1 MTLAGYRPYKCT
13 RFILVHSPKPD
24 SGFPK
29 CASLCPT
36 SMLDADTYHC
46 TLQIRA
52 CKACARFCKNC
63 CMLCTSLYRTPLHDS
78 FEFRPLRFSENV
90 SRRCSRVRACV
101 NACVCVCAF
110 TPEIR
115 FGYGSNLNN
124 RGGHGFSYILFL
136 VLYNNAIVE
145 VPKLDPYSFGK
156 LQLFWKVDVL
166 KWC

>member
-52 CKACARFCKNC
+52 CRHAHGFARTAACFAPHFIEPH
-63 CMLCTSLYRTPLHDS
+63 CTTVLNLDRC
-78 FEFRPLRFSENV
+78 V
-90 SRRCSRVRACV
+90 SQKMFLDVARACV
-101 NACVCVCAF
+101 HAWMRVCVCALLL
-110 TPEIR
+110 R
-115 FGYGSNLNN
+115 
-124 RGGHGFSYILFL
+124 
-136 VLYNNAIVE
+136 
-145 VPKLDPYSFGK
+145 KLDLGMGQTWTTGVATDFRIFFFLYFITM
-156 LQLFWKVDVL
+156 QLL
-166 KWC
+166 RYPS

>member
-52 CKACARFCKNC
+52 CRHAHGFARTAACFAPHFIEPH
-63 CMLCTSLYRTPLHDS
+63 CTTVLNLDRC
-78 FEFRPLRFSENV
+78 V
-90 SRRCSRVRACV
+90 SQKMFLDVARACV
-101 NACVCVCAF
+101 HAWMRVCVCAF

-136 VLYNNAIVE
+136 VFYNNAIVE